1 VGPEE
6 IVQEVVRIALGTGLS
21 EDVVYLLETKATAL
35 AWQINEL
42 EKQNAEL
49 QQENH
54 RLLVELQSLHAGAN
68 GRGEDLDPKTGEILK
83 YFYDQNR
90 DVSDFEIATHFQLDM
105 KTASKHTE
113 VLLKRRLIE
122 VTWEEIQTWHGNCP
136 PLFCIVDAGRNYIR
150 SNWAKMRTRIEQ
162 SAKG

>member
-6 IVQEVVRIALGTGLS
+6 IVQEVVRIASGTGVG
-21 EDVVYLLETKATAL
+21 EDVVYLLESKVTSL

-42 EKQNAEL
+42 EKQNVEL
-49 QQENH
+49 LQENH
-54 RLLVELQSLHAGAN
+54 RLLLELQQLHGTAN
-68 GRGEDLDPKTGEILK
+68 GKAEEMDPKTGEILK

-105 KTASKHTE
+105 KAASKHTE
-113 VLLKRRLIE
+113 VLLKKRFIE

-136 PLFCIVDAGRNYIR
+136 PLFCIVDAGRNFIKT
-150 SNWAKMRTRIEQ
+150 NWAAIRPH
-162 SAKG
+162 SH

>member
-1 VGPEE
+1 V
-6 IVQEVVRIALGTGLS
+6 T
-21 EDVVYLLETKATAL
+21 TL
-35 AWQINEL
+35 AWQISEL
-42 EKQNAEL
+42 EKQNSQL

-54 RLLVELQSLHAGAN
+54 RLATELNQLHAGAN
-68 GRGEDLDPKTGEILK
+68 GKGEDMDIKTGEILK

-136 PLFCIVDAGRNYIR
+136 PLFCIVDAGRNYIKT
-150 SNWAKMRTRIEQ
+150 NWAKIRPH
-162 SAKG
+162 SH